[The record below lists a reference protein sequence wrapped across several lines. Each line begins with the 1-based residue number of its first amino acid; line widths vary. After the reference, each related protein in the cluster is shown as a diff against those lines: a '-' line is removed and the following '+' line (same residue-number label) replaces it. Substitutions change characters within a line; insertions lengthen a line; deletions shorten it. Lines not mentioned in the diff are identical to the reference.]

1 MFGWSFQFVRPI
13 HCSWMGKY
21 WYSNSGQYHPHRW
34 WFKIKKNSTE
44 AHSAWSFIPLSAT
57 AGWKTYIRSRCE
69 ARRISEASTA
79 VNMTYT
85 RFFPKASPM
94 LGFSFSCWN
103 RVGAIRKRR
112 ICGRYCYV
120 TMLYMCGAVGAQL
133 RRGGRLRRECVDAA
147 VTVVC
152 GAVGVWLLFSCY
164 LQLLGVDVAET
175 KLRTMLLPCY
185 LQLLGV

>member
-85 RFFPKASPM
+85 RFFPDRTAHIPPVEQKTNWQNSSQSRTRKFMTISQSSLLALVQGSKTLLLDM
-94 LGFSFSCWN
+94 FCSSFQLVGN
-103 RVGAIRKRR
+103 RIAI
-112 ICGRYCYV
+112 
-120 TMLYMCGAVGAQL
+120 T
-133 RRGGRLRRECVDAA
+133 
-147 VTVVC
+147 
-152 GAVGVWLLFSCY
+152 
-164 LQLLGVDVAET
+164 T
-175 KLRTMLLPCY
+175 KTNSHTK
-185 LQLLGV
+185 

>member
-1 MFGWSFQFVRPI
+1 
-13 HCSWMGKY
+13 
-21 WYSNSGQYHPHRW
+21 
-34 WFKIKKNSTE
+34 
-44 AHSAWSFIPLSAT
+44 
-57 AGWKTYIRSRCE
+57 
-69 ARRISEASTA
+69 
-79 VNMTYT
+79 
-85 RFFPKASPM
+85 
-94 LGFSFSCWN
+94 
-103 RVGAIRKRR
+103 
-112 ICGRYCYV
+112 
-120 TMLYMCGAVGAQL
+120 MCGAVGAQL